1 MVASKKL
8 PCREPLRAFLKKIG
22 VDPKLVDYYD
32 TEDEGGYTPKG
43 KKEKY
48 PKARKTEVQ
57 KLQQGWE
64 NWDNP
69 LKQGLDYDTDTD

>member
-1 MVASKKL
+1 M
-8 PCREPLRAFLKKIG
+8 
-22 VDPKLVDYYD
+22 DYYD
-32 TEDEGGYTPKG
+32 TEDEGYTPKG

-48 PKARKTEVQ
+48 PKARITEVQ

>member
-1 MVASKKL
+1 M
-8 PCREPLRAFLKKIG
+8 
-22 VDPKLVDYYD
+22 DYYD

-48 PKARKTEVQ
+48 PKAGKTEVQ
-57 KLQQGWE
+57 KLQECWE

-69 LKQGLDYDTDTD
+69 LKRGLDYDTDTD